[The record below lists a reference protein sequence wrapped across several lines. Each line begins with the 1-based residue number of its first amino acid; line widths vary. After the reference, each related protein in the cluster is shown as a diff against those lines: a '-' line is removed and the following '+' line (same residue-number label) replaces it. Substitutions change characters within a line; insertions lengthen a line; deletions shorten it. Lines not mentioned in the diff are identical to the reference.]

1 MTSARV
7 GYVVGG
13 RYRLVAELGSGGFGR
28 VWRARDETL
37 DVDVAIK
44 ELRLLPG
51 MSPAEQAERLAR
63 ATREARNAARLRKHE
78 NIVAIHDI
86 VVEDGLPWIVMDLID
101 GRSLDEHLR
110 AHGPLPVERAVHVAV
125 ALLAAIGAA
134 HREGVVHRDIK
145 PANVM
150 LAEDGKVLLTDFG
163 TAVHDTDTALTATGM
178 VVGSP
183 EYTAPER
190 LRGTDGL
197 PASDLFSLGATLFQA
212 VEGVSPFRRG
222 TPTATLSAVLL
233 DPVPAP
239 RRAGPLTQVITGL
252 LDKDPDTRPT
262 VPEALAMAGVPA
274 DASTTPAQ
282 VPTGVVPQHTKVI
295 ATSGDRGRPV
305 GWRRAVEVLMAFV
318 AVLGIVAF
326 TGEGITIIWES
337 FGPVIILGV
346 IVDAVLVGVLC
357 AGVARLVPASAGLT
371 VTVIVGAAG
380 FLLGG
385 GAAGFVVGEILGNV
399 LMRAIASEGVEA
411 DDVWTS
417 LIVITVVLV
426 VAVGWA
432 RVSRTSRRPNRNA
445 TEAGPSYR

>member
-1 MTSARV
+1 MTSTRV
-7 GYVVGG
+7 GHVVGG

-63 ATREARNAARLRKHE
+63 ATREARNAARLRMHK

-110 AHGPLPVERAVHVAV
+110 THGPLPVDRVATIAV

-150 LAEDGKVLLTDFG
+150 LAEDGRVLLTDFG

-212 VEGVSPFRRG
+212 VEGVSPFHRG
-222 TPTATLSAVLL
+222 SPTATLSAVLL
-233 DPVPAP
+233 DPAPVP
-239 RRAGPLTQVITGL
+239 RRAGPLTRVITGL
-252 LDKDPDTRPT
+252 LDKNLATRPT

-274 DASTTPAQ
+274 DASTTPVQ
-282 VPTGVVPQHTKVI
+282 LPVRQHTKVI
-295 ATSGDRGRPV
+295 TTRDGRGRPV
-305 GWRRAVEVLMAFV
+305 GWRRAVEVLLAFA
-318 AVLGIVAF
+318 AVLGVVAF
-326 TGEGITIIWES
+326 TGGSVTIVLES
-337 FGPVIILGV
+337 FGYGVILGV
-346 IVDAVLVGVLC
+346 VVDGVLVGVLC
-357 AGVARLVPASAGLT
+357 AGVARLVPASAGRT
-371 VTVIVGAAG
+371 VSVVVGAAG
-380 FLLGG
+380 FLIGG
-385 GAAGFVVGEILGNV
+385 GAASFLIGEILANV
-399 LMRAIASEGVEA
+399 TVRAMLGEA
-411 DDVWTS
+411 GEDDVWTS
-417 LIVITVVLV
+417 LIVITVVLLA
-426 VAVGWA
+426 AVGWT
-432 RVSRTSRRPNRNA
+432 RLSPTTRRPNRDA
-445 TEAGPSYR
+445 T

>member
-1 MTSARV
+1 MTSTRV

-13 RYRLVAELGSGGFGR
+13 RYRLVAELGAGGFGR

-86 VVEDGLPWIVMDLID
+86 VVEGGLPWIVMDLID

-110 AHGPLPVERAVHVAV
+110 THGPLPVDRVANVAV

-134 HREGVVHRDIK
+134 HREGVVHRDVK
-145 PANVM
+145 PANVI

-163 TAVHDTDTALTATGM
+163 TAVHDTDTTLTATGM

-197 PASDLFSLGATLFQA
+197 PASDLFSLGVTLFQA
-212 VEGVSPFRRG
+212 VEGNSPFHRG

-233 DPVPAP
+233 DPAPVP

-262 VPEALAMAGVPA
+262 VPEALAMVGV
-274 DASTTPAQ
+274 STTPVQ
-282 VPTGVVPQHTKVI
+282 VPTSAIPHHTKI
-295 ATSGDRGRPV
+295 ITTRDDRGRPV
-305 GWRRAVEVLMAFV
+305 GWQRAVEVLMAFV

-326 TGEGITIIWES
+326 TGEGTSIVLES
-337 FGPVIILGV
+337 FGYVIIFGV
-346 IVDAVLVGVLC
+346 VVDGVLVGVLC
-357 AGVARLVPASAGLT
+357 AGVARLVPASAGHT

-380 FLLGG
+380 FLIGG
-385 GAAGFVVGEILGNV
+385 GAAGLVIGEILGNV
-399 LMRAIASEGVEA
+399 TMQAMTGETAEY

-426 VAVGWA
+426 VAAGWA
-432 RVSRTSRRPNRNA
+432 RASRTSRRPNHNA
-445 TEAGPSYR
+445 TEGDF